1 MNKFIFGA
9 AIAAFSLTVPGTA
22 SAQRNAAPIL
32 VVDIGRVSSECT
44 ACRAAQQQIQGQATQ
59 LQQRQQQLA
68 QQLQTTGQPIETAI
82 AALNGRQPD
91 AALQQRIQTFENQRT
106 AAAQELQGR
115 SQQLES
121 VGAHVNQQITE
132 RLRLILE
139 QIRASRNA
147 SVVLAK
153 GGTWA
158 SNPAIDVTNEALS
171 ALNQQLPSV
180 SVTPLPQPAQ
190 PSQPQP
196 QGR

>member
-1 MNKFIFGA
+1 MNKFVFGA
-9 AIAAFSLTVPGTA
+9 AIAAFSLSVPGTA
-22 SAQRNAAPIL
+22 SAQRNAAPVL

-44 ACRAAQQQIQGQATQ
+44 ACRAAQQQIQSQATQ

-68 QQLQTTGQPIETAI
+68 QQLQTQGQPIETAVN
-82 AALNGRQPD
+82 ALNGKQPD
-91 AALQQRIQTFENQRT
+91 AALQQRIQTFENQRN

-115 SQQLES
+115 GQQLES

-158 SNPAIDVTNEALS
+158 SAPAIDVTNEALT

-190 PSQPQP
+190 PAQPQP

>member
-1 MNKFIFGA
+1 MNKFVFGA

-22 SAQRNAAPIL
+22 SAQRNASPIL
-32 VVDIGRVSSECT
+32 VVDIGRVSTECT
-44 ACRAAQQQIQGQATQ
+44 ACRAAQQQIQTQATQ

-68 QQLQTTGQPIETAI
+68 QQLQAQGQPLETAVN
-82 AALNGRQPD
+82 ALNGKQPD

-115 SQQLES
+115 GQQIES
-121 VGAHVNQQITE
+121 TSAHVNQQITD

-147 SVVLAK
+147 SVVLGK

-158 SNPAIDVTNEALS
+158 SAPAVDVTNEALT

-180 SVTPLPQPAQ
+180 SITPLPQPAQ
-190 PSQPQP
+190 PAQPQP